1 VVKGD
6 TYAQGAVD
14 SVERIATGLRWRRVL
29 PPVSVVGAIGPADV
43 ERAEELAATL
53 AAGLAAGIF

>member
-1 VVKGD
+1 
-6 TYAQGAVD
+6 
-14 SVERIATGLRWRRVL
+14 
-29 PPVSVVGAIGPADV
+29 VVGAIGPADV